1 MLAGLE
7 PIDEGS
13 VFIGD
18 RDVTMVPPKDRDIA
32 MVFQS
37 YALYPHMTVAEN
49 IGFHLKI
56 KRVPKPERARTGARG
71 RRASSTSTS
80 SSTASRPSCR
90 AASASA
96 WRWAAPSS
104 ASRRCS

>member
-1 MLAGLE
+1 MY
-7 PIDEGS
+7 
-13 VFIGD
+13 IGD

-56 KRVPKPERARTGARG
+56 KRVPKAERAERVREAAAHPRP
-71 RRASSTSTS
+71 RPST
-80 SSTASRPSCR
+80 STASRPSCR
-90 AASASA
+90 VGSASA
-96 WRWAAPSS
+96 WRWAERSC

>member
-1 MLAGLE
+1 
-7 PIDEGS
+7 
-13 VFIGD
+13 
-18 RDVTMVPPKDRDIA
+18 

-56 KRVPKPERARTGARG
+56 KKLPKAEIEQRVARG
-71 RRASSTSTS
+71 SRVCSTSTS

-90 AASASA
+90 AGSASA
-96 WRWAAPSS
+96 WPWAGPSC

>member
-7 PIDEGS
+7 PVDEGAIR
-13 VFIGD
+13 IGD
-18 RDVTMVPPKDRDIA
+18 RDVTRVPAKDRDIA

-49 IGFHLKI
+49 IGFHLKV
-56 KRVPKPERARTGARG
+56 KRIPKSEAAGASARPPR
-71 RRASSTSTS
+71 SSTSRPT
-80 SSTASRPSCR
+80 STANRPSCR
-90 AASASA
+90 AGSASV
-96 WRWAAPSS
+96 WRWGGRSS